1 LASVAAAQTQ
11 PEADAQLAAN
21 VRQLVR
27 QLDDPSLAQRE
38 AAERSLTE
46 LGAAALPLL
55 PNVTPRMSAEVKD
68 RLARVRSELEKAA
81 VAAVSQGTRVTLKG
95 EMTLGE
101 ALVQIEK
108 QTGNKAVA
116 SSGEDA
122 KLKLDIEGSP
132 YWQALDEVLDQAGMS
147 VNIFG
152 GRFNALTVISRPDG
166 EEARAGRAAY
176 EGLFRFDAVRVES
189 RRSLRNPNIS
199 GMQVA
204 LEIAWEPRI
213 TPISIELPLDQL
225 QAASAAGDMLAI
237 DARRRSLEAP
247 GAAEMSAVE
256 LNVPLELPGRDVEK
270 IASLKGQL
278 IAMLPGRQ
286 ETFEFT
292 DLANANRIE
301 QRRGGVT
308 VTLET
313 VRKNN
318 DLHVVYMYVA
328 FDEAA
333 NALESHRGWIYQ
345 NEAYLLDPKGERV
358 SFAAFE
364 ATRQADNG
372 VGKAYLFDLEERPL
386 AGFKFVYKTPAAV
399 VRLPVDFELKD
410 IPLP

>member
-1 LASVAAAQTQ
+1 
-11 PEADAQLAAN
+11 
-21 VRQLVR
+21 VRQW
-27 QLDDPSLAQRE
+27 DDPSLAQRE

-237 DARRRSLEAP
+237 DARRRSPA
-247 GAAEMSAVE
+247 GMW
-256 LNVPLELPGRDVEK
+256 
-270 IASLKGQL
+270 
-278 IAMLPGRQ
+278 
-286 ETFEFT
+286 
-292 DLANANRIE
+292 
-301 QRRGGVT
+301 RRSP
-308 VTLET
+308 
-313 VRKNN
+313 R
-318 DLHVVYMYVA
+318 
-328 FDEAA
+328 
-333 NALESHRGWIYQ
+333 SRG
-345 NEAYLLDPKGERV
+345 N
-358 SFAAFE
+358 
-364 ATRQADNG
+364 
-372 VGKAYLFDLEERPL
+372 
-386 AGFKFVYKTPAAV
+386 
-399 VRLPVDFELKD
+399 
-410 IPLP
+410 